1 MERETQDRSVFLKIY
16 TTGTWITVSMKVK
29 WQEQNKFRPWE
40 TFSKPVLTKSSLLA
54 SCPSSLL
61 LFSWSPHP
69 IPPLMLPYY
78 LFHFPFLGDL
88 SASPLALVGGS
99 HLLATSAAWD
109 PRASRWRHAH
119 TIKNTLYKCTF
130 LFHSLWGGIFA
141 VSLHH
146 ASPWFVPFHYRV
158 VVSDQGV

>member
-16 TTGTWITVSMKVK
+16 TMGTWITVSVKVK

-78 LFHFPFLGDL
+78 LFHFPFLGR
-88 SASPLALVGGS
+88 SICLAPS
-99 HLLATSAAWD
+99 TSWRFTSACNFC
-109 PRASRWRHAH
+109 RMGSKSLQVETH
-119 TIKNTLYKCTF
+119 TQLKTHYTNGLFFFILYGVGFLLFLYIMQVLGLF
-130 LFHSLWGGIFA
+130 LFITEL
-141 VSLHH
+141 
-146 ASPWFVPFHYRV
+146 
-158 VVSDQGV
+158 